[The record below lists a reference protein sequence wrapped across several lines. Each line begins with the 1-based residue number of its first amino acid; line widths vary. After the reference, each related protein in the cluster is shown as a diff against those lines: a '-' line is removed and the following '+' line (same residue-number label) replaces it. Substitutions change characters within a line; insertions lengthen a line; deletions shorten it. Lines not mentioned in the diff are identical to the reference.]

1 MDIFLTVLALIAFFV
16 LLGLPALVWHLR
28 DRAID
33 GQLRRAERGERPED
47 AVRGPG
53 VRRTAGGPAAVDP
66 AGVHVVPATLRRKS
80 ITLRH

>member
-16 LLGLPALVWHLR
+16 LLGLPTLVWHLR

-33 GQLRRAERGERPED
+33 GQLRRAERGERPESAARGAD
-47 AVRGPG
+47 A
-53 VRRTAGGPAAVDP
+53 RRVTGGPASVDP
-66 AGVHVVPATLRRKS
+66 AGVHVAPATLRRKS